1 MSQDVTT
8 GIEIYRKKQ
17 CHKLNETGYHLVNM
31 LIKMTDLQISACLR
45 KNNYDIIKKIFQQC
59 QFCPIYFVYINKGT

>member
-8 GIEIYRKKQ
+8 GIEIHRKKQ

-31 LIKMTDLQISACLR
+31 LIKMTDLQFSDCLR
-45 KNNYDIIKKIFQQC
+45 KDYYDIIKKNFPTVSILPNL
-59 QFCPIYFVYINKGT
+59 FCIY